1 MHLIFT
7 SSHDVTSDMLIDR
20 MPIHTLRINNDR
32 TQDHEILVNEKGFRI
47 TDKHGRIV
55 SDKTLLTAILRKPA
69 PKTTETGDQALHS
82 FRETS
87 AAHGSLLQLIE
98 HEWPEKLPICPS
110 RLRDVTKFVQLY
122 AAKGIFEVAPWAF
135 TTHPESSGLA
145 DDVAIKTLSGMPF
158 SAGSGSTSS
167 TFIYVQPVK
176 TSELADG
183 YPWFL
188 QETIDARFD
197 LTVLFIDGKM
207 FAQRLDR
214 QTFKGLDWRKH
225 IGTEIDAGWEN
236 VALTER
242 LSHKIDEYMRKLGLR
257 FGRLDFLVKVDD
269 LDDSLFL
276 EVNPNG
282 QWAWMDLKMNNG
294 IFDAMIEFLC
304 RPNKA

>member
-1 MHLIFT
+1 
-7 SSHDVTSDMLIDR
+7 MLIGR
-20 MPIHTLRINNDR
+20 MPSQTLRINNDR
-32 TQDHEILVNEKGFRI
+32 TQDHEILINADGFRI
-47 TDKHGRIV
+47 SDKHDRTV
-55 SDKTLLTAILRKPA
+55 DEKTLLTAILRKPA
-69 PKTTETGDQALHS
+69 PQTSETGDEALHS

-98 HEWPEKLPICPS
+98 HVWPEKLPISPS
-110 RLRDVTKFVQLY
+110 RIREVTKFTQLH
-122 AAKGIFEVAPWAF
+122 AAKGIFDLAPWAF
-135 TTHPESSGLA
+135 TTHPMRSGLPE
-145 DDVAIKTLSGMPF
+145 DVVVKTLSGMPF

-176 TSELADG
+176 TSELANG

-188 QETIDARFD
+188 QEKIEAHFD
-197 LTVLFIDGKM
+197 LTVLFIDGKI

-225 IGTEIDAGWEN
+225 IGTEMDAGWEN
-236 VALTER
+236 VALPKR
-242 LSHKIDEYMRKLGLR
+242 LTNKINEYMRKLKLR
-257 FGRLDFLVKVDD
+257 FGRLDFLVKADD

-294 IFDAMIEFLC
+294 IFDAMVAFLT
-304 RPNKA
+304 RPRAG